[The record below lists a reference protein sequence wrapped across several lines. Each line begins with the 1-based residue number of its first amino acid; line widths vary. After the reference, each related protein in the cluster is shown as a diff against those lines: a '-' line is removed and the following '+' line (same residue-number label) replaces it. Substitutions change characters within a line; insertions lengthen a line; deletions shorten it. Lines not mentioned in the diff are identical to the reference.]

1 MRKMRRLRQ
10 RRKPDSQGGVALLIA
25 ISALLL
31 ISVVAISMIVA
42 AGMETSLSGNYRSST
57 SAYYAARAGLE
68 EGRGRLLPR
77 NPDYFNTT
85 SPAFIPTTLSLGQV
99 RYVTNPSGG
108 EDVLSSYP
116 DTEYDNEFGSGS
128 LAAATRK
135 TIASVSPVGALSGA
149 LYKWVR
155 INPITEAS
163 INIDVNGDHV
173 MDRANLLFFDGQHL
187 NLNSAGQQALEVT
200 SLAVLPNGTQRML
213 QYVVAPMR
221 LSLNFP
227 AAVTA
232 VGTYSGSTN
241 FGNQSGGFGVSGAD
255 FCYPT
260 DPTKQQFAVAATNG
274 TSVSNLTGKLTPAGN
289 YPGTG
294 ASTGPPATASIGSD
308 SAAMQ
313 NFPDPVHP
321 GQNLDLT
328 TVAGLNQLVSE
339 IQSAADFTVADCS
352 NPSNLGSTSNPTVVV
367 VTGNC
372 SLSGNPSPPGAGIL
386 LVQGDV
392 QYVDHPYDGLIL
404 AIGTGAFHQQAAR
417 LTHFYGSLVL
427 AQTVNPANGS
437 ALAVPGT
444 PALDWLSSNGNPNLQ
459 YDSCLLANAQ
469 PAITYKPLS
478 FREIS
483 QQ

>member
-1 MRKMRRLRQ
+1 MTNIRNRRRQ
-10 RRKPDSQGGVALLIA
+10 DSEAGVALLIA

-31 ISVVAISMIVA
+31 ISVVAISLIVA

-57 SAYYAARAGLE
+57 GAYYAARSGLE

-85 SPAFIPTTLSLGQV
+85 SPAFIPATLTLGQV
-99 RYVTNPSGG
+99 RYVTNPVGG
-108 EDVLSSYP
+108 EDVLTAYP
-116 DTEYDNEFGSGS
+116 DTEYDNEFGAGS
-128 LAAATRK
+128 LGGATVK
-135 TIASVSPVGALSGA
+135 TIASVSPVGAINGP

-163 INIDVNGDHV
+163 IDIDVNGDHV
-173 MDRANLLFFDGQHL
+173 MDRTTLLFFDGQHL
-187 NLNSAGQQALEVT
+187 NMNSTGQQALEVT
-200 SLAVLPNGTQRML
+200 SLAVLPNGTQKIL
-213 QYVVAPMR
+213 QYVVAPIR

-232 VGTYSGSTN
+232 VGAYSGATN
-241 FGNQSGGFGVSGAD
+241 FGNQSAGFGISGTD
-255 FCYPT
+255 FCNPAG
-260 DPTKQQFAVAATNG
+260 QQYAVAGTNPA
-274 TSVSNLTGKLTPAGN
+274 SVTNLSAKLTPAAN

-294 ASTGPPATASIGSD
+294 GSAGPPATASIGSNA
-308 SAAMQ
+308 AAMQ
-313 NFPDPVHP
+313 NFPDPIHS
-321 GQNLDLT
+321 GQTLDLT
-328 TVAGLNQLVSE
+328 TIAGLNQLVSE
-339 IQSAADFTVADCS
+339 IQSAADFTTADCS
-352 NPSNLGSTSNPTVVV
+352 NPGNLGSASAPTVVV

-372 SLSGNPSPPGAGIL
+372 SLSGNPSPPGSGIL

-404 AIGTGAFHQQAAR
+404 AIGTGVFQQQAAR

-427 AQTVNPANGS
+427 AQTVNPTTGAP
-437 ALAVPGT
+437 LATPGT
-444 PALDWLSSNGNPNLQ
+444 PTLNWLAGTGNPNLQ
-459 YDSCLLANAQ
+459 YDSCLVANSQ